1 MKLDELRRR
10 IDEIDDR
17 ILDLLKERA
26 VVAEDVAAVK
36 RIANIAVFHDPER
49 EREVLDRLEN
59 KGAGSFP
66 RASIRAVFREI
77 MSGCL
82 SLEQPVRIAYLGP
95 EGTYSHIAAR
105 QSFGT
110 AALYR
115 EATSIEGVFD
125 AVLRGDAIYGVVPI
139 ENVTE
144 GSVAQTLDALL
155 QSDLRIRQELVLD
168 IAHCLLSRASKLT
181 GIERVYSHPQALA
194 QCRGWLSKYLGF
206 AQTIPTASTAAA
218 AREALADR
226 AAAAI
231 ASRLAGEIHGLPVLR
246 DAIQDRAKNATRF
259 VVIAREDAPRT
270 GNDKTSLA
278 FSTPD
283 ETGALRRALSLFEGA
298 NINLSRI
305 ESRPAGEQPWQYVFY
320 VDAEGHREDEKLA
333 RAISQLEAQC
343 PLVRVLGSY
352 PRAVLRDKAAASSDE
367 AKPPR
372 AEGLPGT

>member
-1 MKLDELRRR
+1 MKLDELRRH

-17 ILDLLKERA
+17 ILALLKERA
-26 VVAEDVAAVK
+26 VVAENVAAAK
-36 RIANIAVFHDPER
+36 MAANVAVFHDPER
-49 EREVLDRLEN
+49 EREVLDRLEA
-59 KGAGSFP
+59 KGAGTFP
-66 RASIRAVFREI
+66 PKAIRAVFREI

-82 SLEQPVRIAYLGP
+82 SLEQPIRIAFLGP

-125 AVLRGDAIYGVVPI
+125 AVLRGDAVYGVVPI

-144 GSVAQTLDALL
+144 GSVASTLDTLL

-168 IAHCLLSRASKLT
+168 IAHCLLSRADRLT
-181 GIERVYSHPQALA
+181 SIERVYSHPQALA
-194 QCRGWLSKYLGF
+194 QCRAWLSKYLAF

-218 AREALADR
+218 AREALADP

-231 ASRLAGEIHGLPVLR
+231 ASRLAGELHGLPILR
-246 DAIQDRAKNATRF
+246 DDIQDRTNNATRF
-259 VVIAREDAPRT
+259 VVMARDDAPRT

-298 NINLSRI
+298 GINLSRI
-305 ESRPAGEQPWQYVFY
+305 ESRPAGEEPWQYVFY
-320 VDAEGHREDEKLA
+320 VDAEGHREDPGLH
-333 RAISQLEAQC
+333 RAIAELEAQC
-343 PLVRVLGSY
+343 PLVKILGSY
-352 PRAVLRDKAAASSDE
+352 PRAALRKE
-367 AKPPR
+367 AP
-372 AEGLPGT
+372 AELR